1 MDMKA
6 LPLGDPSFKK
16 IIQRNQLYADKTKYI
31 HEMLNVSDCC
41 FLSRPR
47 RFGKTL
53 LLKTISELFQGDR
66 ELFKDLWIGAQSDF
80 SFKRHPVLTFNM
92 AYDKIS
98 TQNDLIDRIED
109 DLKDMGIEHDV
120 VITKKSYGKILEQ
133 LLKGL
138 SKKYGVGA
146 VILVDEY
153 DAPVTD
159 HITNRNLALACR
171 DILHDFYRAIKT
183 SIDYV
188 RFAFVTGIT
197 RFAMTAVDSGAN
209 NFLDISLNGQ
219 FAGICGFTRHEVDVL
234 FEDRFEATL
243 EILKAKGELPPS
255 ADVDDLKAKI
265 LEWYDG
271 YNWLGEERVFNPY
284 SILKFFLEKHLG
296 SYWPS
301 TGRPSHLSALIRDNQ
316 LDFHQPGLAVY
327 PTQQVTKTELS
338 DVGVVPIL
346 FHSGYLT
353 VDKEIKIPRFA
364 NNLLVMEDA
373 YTFKTPNSEVDLY
386 LKADIFKDFFKL
398 NNKFI
403 SDLSKNLPA
412 ALLQKDSKEVVR
424 MFHDLLV
431 SISYHQHPTANQEE
445 QLDDPAERAQAEKF
459 YHAILHASLLSAGF
473 FILSETSGG
482 EGRPDITL
490 FLPNEVCV
498 IIEMKYRYRDTTTKK
513 VAGSASGARKLDKK
527 KAKDKELSAALD
539 FAEEQIRDR
548 DYAGPYRAAKREVIC
563 LAVAIRGRTQV
574 AARFLV
580 TEATDGSSGS

>member
-1 MDMKA
+1 MKE
-6 LPLGDPSFKK
+6 LPLGDPSFRK

-31 HEMLNVSDCC
+31 YEMLKASDCC

-66 ELFKDLWIGAQSDF
+66 EFFKDLWIGAQSDYGF
-80 SFKRHPVLTFNM
+80 ERRPVLTFNM
-92 AYDKIS
+92 AYANFQTRDELVSEIKWS
-98 TQNDLIDRIED
+98 LRKQAAKHGVLLNLER
-109 DLKDMGIEHDV
+109 
-120 VITKKSYGKILEQ
+120 SYGGMMEDLLE
-133 LLKGL
+133 
-138 SKKYGVGA
+138 GVSEKHGVES

-159 HITNRNLALACR
+159 HISDRDLALACR
-171 DILHDFYRAIKT
+171 DVLRDFYRAIKT
-183 SIDYV
+183 NIDYV

-197 RFAMTAVDSGAN
+197 RFALSDVDSGAN
-209 NFLDISLNGQ
+209 NFLDISLNEK
-219 FAGICGFTRHEVDVL
+219 FAGICGFTRHEIDVL

-243 EILKAKGELPPS
+243 EILKAKGELPPG

-271 YNWLGEERVFNPY
+271 YNWLGEERVLNPY

-316 LDFHQPGLAVY
+316 LDFHQPSLAVY
-327 PTQQVTKTELS
+327 PKRQVTKTELS
-338 DVGVVPIL
+338 GVGIAPVL

-364 NNLLVMEDA
+364 NNLLVMEDG
-373 YTFKTPNSEVDLY
+373 YTFKTPSSEVDLY

-398 NNKFI
+398 NNKYI

-431 SISYHQHPTANQEE
+431 SISYHQRQTVNQYE
-445 QLDDPAERAQAEKF
+445 QLDDPAERSQAEKF

-473 FILSETSGG
+473 FILSEASGG

-498 IIEMKYRYRDTTTKK
+498 VIELKYRHRGKTTKT
-513 VAGSASGARKLDKK
+513 VAGGASGARKLDKK
-527 KAKDKELSAALD
+527 KAKDKELAAALD
-539 FAEEQIRDR
+539 ISEERIRDR
-548 DYAGPYRAAKREVIC
+548 DYAGPYKAARREVIC

-574 AARFLV
+574 AARFLDA
-580 TEATDGSSGS
+580 EAIDGSNGS